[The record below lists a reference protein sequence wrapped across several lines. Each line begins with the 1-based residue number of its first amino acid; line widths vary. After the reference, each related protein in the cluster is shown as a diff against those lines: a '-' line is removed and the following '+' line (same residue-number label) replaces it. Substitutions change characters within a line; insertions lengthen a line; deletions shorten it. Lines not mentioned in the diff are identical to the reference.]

1 MTTGMLHIKIQLLEY
16 QMLWDGGFQSDK
28 QTHTSRDHVD
38 YCGSRNVRVFQIKE
52 IFCPPAA
59 AAMSDASVAA
69 HSCWGL

>member
-1 MTTGMLHIKIQLLEY
+1 MEASNLINKLTPRAIAAQ
-16 QMLWDGGFQSDK
+16 
-28 QTHTSRDHVD
+28 HVD
-38 YCGSRNVRVFQIKE
+38 YCGNRNVRVFQIKE